1 MNLDN
6 LKLEAGVMATCETSV
21 TVSGEVLLSS
31 VFPFPLPLS
40 LNSPF
45 STCFFPC
52 NLSLNFENVKHRKAF
67 PSSSPI
73 SNPERGHLELEF
85 NIADTHYLSLG
96 VSLRPVLLVNGAGL
110 TLPLGILEGH

>member
-6 LKLEAGVMATCETSV
+6 LKLEAGVMATRETSV
-21 TVSGEVLLSS
+21 TIPGEVLLSP
-31 VFPFPLPLS
+31 VFPLS
-40 LNSPF
+40 LPFSLHSPF

-52 NLSLNFENVKHRKAF
+52 NLSLNFENVKHKKAF

-85 NIADTHYLSLG
+85 NIADTHYLSSG
-96 VSLRPVLLVNGAGL
+96 VSLRPRLLVNGARL